1 MTVLRSLIIRRNLVL
16 PLLALGFSARIAPA
30 QTDAPAPA
38 SVKFTTLHTFSG
50 ADGALPPQADL
61 VQATNGDI
69 YGTTARGGTGI
80 GCIQGCGTIFK
91 MTPDGALTTLY
102 SFCSQLPCA
111 DGQYPEAGLTQAT
124 NGDLYGTTIVGG
136 ASQSGTV
143 FRITPRGALTTLH
156 NFATQTNADGQFP
169 SGLLVQAANGD
180 LYGTTENG
188 GSDQSSPEGGGT
200 IFKITPSGTLT
211 TLYSFCSQT
220 CADGLSP
227 FAGLVQAANGDLY
240 GTTVGGGLG
249 GPCPYNDC
257 GTVFKITPGGM
268 LSTLYSFCSESG
280 CVDGDFPISGV
291 LQASNGDLWGT
302 TELGGT
308 SNALCLS
315 GGCGT
320 IFKITPTGTL
330 TTVYSF
336 CPVASACPDGY
347 APGALVR
354 AASGSLYGITLYG
367 GSYGQ
372 GTIFKITSKGNL
384 TTLYSFCS
392 QSGCPDG
399 AGPSSLIQ
407 ATDGVL
413 YGTTFTGG
421 GSAYCPA
428 PMTGCGTIF
437 ALSTGEAPFVETRP
451 VIGKAG
457 EAVTIL
463 GYKLTGTTSVTF
475 NGISAAFAVRS
486 STEISTIVP
495 AGATTGEVQVITPD
509 GALSSNIAFEVAP

>member
-1 MTVLRSLIIRRNLVL
+1 MTVPKSLISRLSIVL
-16 PLLALGFSARIAPA
+16 PFLALVFSARTTPA
-30 QTDAPAPA
+30 QTDGPAPA
-38 SVKFTTLHTFSG
+38 SVKFTTLHSFSG
-50 ADGALPPQADL
+50 PDGALPPRGDL
-61 VQATNGDI
+61 VQAINGDL

-80 GCIQGCGTIFK
+80 ACTQGCGTIFK
-91 MTPDGALTTLY
+91 ITPEGVLTTLY
-102 SFCSQLPCA
+102 SFCSQLFCA
-111 DGQYPEAGLTQAT
+111 DGQYPEAGLAQAT

-136 ASQSGTV
+136 SGRSGTV
-143 FRITPRGALTTLH
+143 FRINPSGSLTTLH
-156 NFATQTNADGQFP
+156 DFATQTNADGQFP
-169 SGLLVQAANGD
+169 SGVLVQAANGD

-211 TLYSFCSQT
+211 TLYSFCPQT

-227 FAGLVQAANGDLY
+227 FAGLVQAAKGDLY

-249 GPCPYNDC
+249 GPCPDNDC

-280 CVDGDFPISGV
+280 CVDGDFLDTGV
-291 LQASNGDLWGT
+291 LQAPNGDLWGT
-302 TELGGT
+302 TETGGT
-308 SNALCLS
+308 TNALCLS

-320 IFKITPTGTL
+320 IFKITPTGAL
-330 TTVYSF
+330 TTVYRF
-336 CPVASACPDGY
+336 CSMAGDCPDGS

-372 GTIFKITSKGNL
+372 GTIFKITSKGRL

-407 ATDGVL
+407 ATDGVF

-421 GSAYCPA
+421 GSANCA

-451 VIGKAG
+451 VIGKVG

-475 NGISAAFAVRS
+475 NGTPATFTVLSSTKISA
-486 STEISTIVP
+486 TVP
-495 AGATTGEVQVITPD
+495 AGASTGEVRVTAP
-509 GALSSNIAFEVAP
+509 GGTLSSNIVFEVAP